1 MLFLKAENV
10 ELRRMDEML
19 MERYEAWLLRN
30 GVLKNTSSFYLR
42 TLRTICRQAASSG
55 VALWKDNSAFSHVFT
70 GFSKTA
76 KRASSAHISF
86 NIIGVCLTLAL
97 FFISIGVLEWAMQW
111 FGGDPAV
118 AVMVD
123 GKETFPL
130 VPVAVGIYSTFFNI
144 FNVLLLS
151 LSSACSSGC

>member
-1 MLFLKAENV
+1 MLDRSKNIFAEFACKKIDSLLAEGREGTAATYTSSVRSFMRFLKAENV

-55 VALWKDNSAFSHVFT
+55 VALWKDDSAFSHVFT

-76 KRASSAHISF
+76 KRAITMEDIRGIKSLDLIGRPALAFARDMFLFSF
-86 NIIGVCLTLAL
+86 VCK
-97 FFISIGVLEWAMQW
+97 V
-111 FGGDPAV
+111 
-118 AVMVD
+118 
-123 GKETFPL
+123 
-130 VPVAVGIYSTFFNI
+130 
-144 FNVLLLS
+144 
-151 LSSACSSGC
+151 

>member
-1 MLFLKAENV
+1 MLDRSKNIFAEFACKKIGSLLAEGREGTAATYTSSVRSFMRFLEAENV

-55 VALWKDNSAFSHVFT
+55 VALWKDDSAFSHVFT

-76 KRASSAHISF
+76 KRAITMEDIRGIKSLDL
-86 NIIGVCLTLAL
+86 IGR
-97 FFISIGVLEWAMQW
+97 
-111 FGGDPAV
+111 
-118 AVMVD
+118 
-123 GKETFPL
+123 
-130 VPVAVGIYSTFFNI
+130 
-144 FNVLLLS
+144 
-151 LSSACSSGC
+151 